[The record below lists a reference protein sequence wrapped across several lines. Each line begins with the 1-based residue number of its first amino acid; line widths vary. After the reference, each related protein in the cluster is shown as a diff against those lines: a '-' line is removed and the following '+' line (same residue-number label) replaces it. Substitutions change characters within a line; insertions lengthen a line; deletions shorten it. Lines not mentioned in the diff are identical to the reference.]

1 VIDPEDLMR
10 TTVSTV
16 SWTVVILRTP
26 AAIRSAHQRWIWL
39 TVSAQSVVT
48 LIDLRPVTR
57 FIDAATGIPHVADL
71 SKDLAALVFVAALLA
86 FILHVRASGASIPAW
101 KRWIPFCLAGATA
114 LIMVA
119 AFPFAHPTR
128 DRFLGPP
135 ATWDLLVL
143 YWAPFLIYYA
153 VVTALAALLFW
164 GHLKQVRGG
173 LLRAGMTIMA
183 IAIGVGLVYV
193 ASRSLMLLTASR
205 TVVGVMSVTS
215 SSFFLLIAVGGSL
228 VALEPLIRQVSDWRN
243 RRRLHP
249 LWRTLVHTT
258 PHVVLE
264 PSASPW
270 GEFLAFK
277 DAHLHLY
284 RRVIEIRDAI
294 LILRDYVTPDTV
306 QDIDQFLEEQHAS
319 CGDTEPLVT
328 ACWLQIARQHM
339 IHGRSPRPH
348 ALNTTEL
355 GGDNL
360 DSEVRFLLT
369 ISNAWHAPL
378 VQQATYRL
386 ALVEKT

>member
-1 VIDPEDLMR
+1 M
-10 TTVSTV
+10 
-16 SWTVVILRTP
+16 
-26 AAIRSAHQRWIWL
+26 
-39 TVSAQSVVT
+39 
-48 LIDLRPVTR
+48 
-57 FIDAATGIPHVADL
+57 
-71 SKDLAALVFVAALLA
+71 
-86 FILHVRASGASIPAW
+86 
-101 KRWIPFCLAGATA
+101 
-114 LIMVA
+114 
-119 AFPFAHPTR
+119 
-128 DRFLGPP
+128 
-135 ATWDLLVL
+135 
-143 YWAPFLIYYA
+143 
-153 VVTALAALLFW
+153 VTALAALLFW
-164 GHLKQVRGG
+164 GHLKQVREG
-173 LLRAGMTIMA
+173 LLHTGMTIMA
-183 IAIGVGLVYV
+183 IATGVGLVYV

-249 LWRTLVHTT
+249 LWRALVHTA
-258 PHVVLE
+258 PYVVLE

-270 GEFLAFK
+270 GECLAFK
-277 DAHLHLY
+277 NAHLYLY

-306 QDIDQFLEEQHAS
+306 QDIDQFFEEQHAS
-319 CGDTEPLVT
+319 CVDTELLVT

-360 DSEVRFLLT
+360 DSEVRFLLK
-369 ISNAWHAPL
+369 ISNAWHTPL
-378 VQQATYRL
+378 VQQATHRF

>member
-1 VIDPEDLMR
+1 MINPEDLMR
-10 TTVSTV
+10 TTVFTV

-39 TVSAQSVVT
+39 TVTAQSVVT

-57 FIDAATGIPHVADL
+57 FIDAATSIPHVADL
-71 SKDLAALVFVAALLA
+71 LKDLAALVFVAALLA

-101 KRWIPFCLAGATA
+101 KRWVPFCLAGATA

-119 AFPFAHPTR
+119 AFPFAHPMR

-135 ATWDLLVL
+135 ATWDVLVI

-153 VVTALAALLFW
+153 VVTALAAVLFW
-164 GHLKQVRGG
+164 GHLKQVHGG

-228 VALEPLIRQVSDWRN
+228 VAFEPLIRQVSDWRN

-249 LWRTLVHTT
+249 LWRTLVHTA

-264 PSASPW
+264 PSSSPW

-277 DAHLHLY
+277 DAHLYLY

-306 QDIDQFLEEQHAS
+306 QDIDQFFEEHHAS
-319 CGDTEPLVT
+319 CVDTESLVT

-339 IHGRSPRPH
+339 IHGTLPQPH

-369 ISNAWHAPL
+369 ISNAWHTPL
-378 VQQATYRL
+378 VQQATHRF